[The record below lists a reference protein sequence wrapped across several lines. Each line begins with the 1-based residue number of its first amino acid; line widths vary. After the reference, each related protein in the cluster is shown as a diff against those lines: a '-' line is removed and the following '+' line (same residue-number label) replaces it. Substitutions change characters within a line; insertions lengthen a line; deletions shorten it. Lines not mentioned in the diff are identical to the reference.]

1 MDEPKTDQKGSRALA
16 LFGRALRVVVAGGA
30 SLAAFGAVA
39 VVLASAV
46 SSGLLDRLLGAG
58 PRVALQTLMGEDAFW
73 VVVALAASVF
83 GAAAGHFGVFGAK
96 RFSHE
101 GRHFEYFS
109 VVVRVVHLIAALSC
123 SVLVVTGATM
133 LAAAAPATRELLEG
147 SELPRLFWR
156 IHGIT
161 AIVFASSALFL
172 LVRWALV
179 MLPRKHDLGWVKV
192 AGGYLSS
199 AKRPVPAHM
208 FNLGQKMWFWIGTLG
223 GLVMGTT
230 GLLMH
235 LFVGGPTF
243 LNVVALVHHL
253 GAAAIVSM
261 LGVHLYM
268 VLFAIKGSVRSMVV
282 GTKSEEEVAIM
293 HSLYYAELTA
303 PAAPARAEG
312 APPSEVTET
321 AGTWR
326 GGSGPGS

>member
-1 MDEPKTDQKGSRALA
+1 MDKPKTERTGSRALA
-16 LFGRALRVVVAGGA
+16 VLARALRVVVACGA

-39 VVLASAV
+39 VLVLTAV
-46 SSGLLDRLLGAG
+46 SSGLVDELVGAG
-58 PRVALQTLMGEDAFW
+58 PRAALQRLMGEDAFW
-73 VVVALAASVF
+73 VVAALALTVF
-83 GAAAGHFGVFGAK
+83 GAAAGHFGLFGAK
-96 RFSHE
+96 RFSHD
-101 GRHFEYFS
+101 GRRFTYFS
-109 VVVRVVHLIAALSC
+109 IAVRVVHLLAALSC

-133 LAAAAPATRELLEG
+133 LAAAAPTTRELLEG

-156 IHGIT
+156 IHGVT

-172 LVRWALV
+172 LVRWVLV
-179 MLPRKHDLGWVKV
+179 MVPRKHDLGWLKV

-208 FNLGQKMWFWIGTLG
+208 FNLGQKMWFWTGTLG

-235 LFVGGPTF
+235 LFVGSPTF
-243 LNVVALVHHL
+243 LNAVALVHHL
-253 GAAAIVSM
+253 GASAIIAM

-268 VLFAIKGSVRSMVV
+268 VLFAIRGSIRSMIN

-303 PAAPARAEG
+303 APASAPAG
-312 APPSEVTET
+312 ASTFPIEPPESTP
-321 AGTWR
+321 A
-326 GGSGPGS
+326 